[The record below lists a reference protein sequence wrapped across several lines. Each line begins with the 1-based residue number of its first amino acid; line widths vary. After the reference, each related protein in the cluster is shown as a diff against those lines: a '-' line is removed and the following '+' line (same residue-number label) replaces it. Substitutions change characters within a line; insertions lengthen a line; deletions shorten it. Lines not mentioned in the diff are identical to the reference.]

1 MSGSLSVPHK
11 TLLPEG
17 IRPGTV
23 LKIQGIVPE
32 KANSFYVNLLC
43 SEGEDADAALHFNP
57 RLDTAEVVFNSK
69 QRGSW
74 GTEERGSGVPF
85 RRGVPFEVLL
95 IATDEG
101 FKRAALWGGQGW
113 VSESR
118 VPRRRVLAGGRGPRL
133 ATLDP
138 PLVIHP
144 EVRALQQESG

>member
-1 MSGSLSVPHK
+1 GSSSVPHK

-101 FKRAALWGGQGW
+101 FKAVVGNSLYYVFDYRILPVHVRLMEVGGD
-113 VSESR
+113 VE
-118 VPRRRVLAGGRGPRL
+118 
-133 ATLDP
+133 LD
-138 PLVIHP
+138 LVKI
-144 EVRALQQESG
+144 L